1 MRALHVRGAGVD
13 GGEGVG
19 DRAAG
24 VVVAVD
30 ADPHRRRDTTSWTT
44 SATQLGQHAA
54 VGVAQRDHLGAGL
67 VRRAQHLERVVAV
80 GAVAVEEVLGVEEH
94 LLPLPAQV
102 ADGVADHRE
111 VLLERGA
118 QRQLDVPVVRL
129 RDQGDHRAP
138 LSRSAATSGSS
149 AARTPARRVA
159 PNAASLAWRRSSSS
173 AARRKNSVSLGL
185 APGQPP
191 SM

>member
-1 MRALHVRGAGVD
+1 MGRAGVD
-13 GGEGVG
+13 RGERVG

-30 ADPHRRRDTTSWTT
+30 ADPDAGRLDDVVDHVGDPV
-44 SATQLGQHAA
+44 GQHAA
-54 VGVAQRDHLGAGL
+54 VGVAERDHLGAGL
-67 VRRAQHLERVVAV
+67 VGRAQHLERVVAV
-80 GAVAVEEVLGVEEH
+80 GAVAVEEVLGVEED
-94 LLPLPAQV
+94 LLALGAQV

-118 QRQLDVPVVRL
+118 QRQLDVPVVGL
-129 RDQGDHRAP
+129 RDQGDHQAP

-149 AARTPARRVA
+149 AAATPARRVA
-159 PNAASLAWRRSSSS
+159 PNAASLACRRSSST
-173 AARRKNSVSLGL
+173 AARRKNSVSLGF